1 MKEPIIAGIM
11 QLTEFPLSP
20 VMAINFSNHV
30 NHLVLGFEPKHPVY
44 GNAEYVTAEEWH
56 ELFKRIKPFPE
67 NVTVDMFTNP
77 DYQNQFGN
85 ETMLRRLDDIKPD
98 VVLQCD
104 SDTTFDYGNGFEQD
118 FKEFWEGDY
127 DILIFRSKCET
138 VDNRYAPD
146 FPHVD
151 HCRAMKW
158 FPGLTYDGANTGG
171 FCVPHHPDSMGHWKA
186 YYAKYSHEIHLPL
199 YTKKLEDERW
209 KYYGED
215 LTRRTYEG
223 DMRDRQWDGQRPIP
237 RPDRIEKVT
246 SDHPSCPY
254 TTNVQQKW
262 MQTEEY
268 ISNNPSKFALKKKKN
283 N

>member
-1 MKEPIIAGIM
+1 MKEPFIAGIM

-44 GNAEYVTAEEWH
+44 GNAEYVAAEEWH

-77 DYQNQFGN
+77 DYENQFGN

-98 VVLQCD
+98 VVFQCD
-104 SDTTFDYGNGFEQD
+104 SDTTF
-118 FKEFWEGDY
+118 DY

-151 HCRAMKW
+151 HCRAIKW
-158 FPGLTYDGANTGG
+158 FPGLTYNGKNTCG
-171 FCVPHHPDSMGHWKA
+171 FCVPHHPDSMGQWKA
-186 YYAKYSHEIHLPL
+186 YYAKHSHEIHLPL

-223 DMRDRQWDGQRPIP
+223 DMRDRQWEGPRPIP

-246 SDHPSCPY
+246 SDHPACPY
-254 TTNVQQKW
+254 TIAEQKIW
-262 MQTEEY
+262 LQTEDFL
-268 ISNNPSKFALKKKKN
+268 SKSPSKFALKKKKN
-283 N
+283 NY